1 VIKPI
6 RITFMGRSKQSNRH
20 RVRSEIDELRN
31 ENRRLRE
38 LVAHLSKLVLT
49 RIAEA
54 AKPGEKLAAA
64 ESSSRVLSQLRS
76 VSAQRSTRRR
86 A

>member
-1 VIKPI
+1 
-6 RITFMGRSKQSNRH
+6 MGRSKQSNRH

-76 VSAQRSTRRR
+76 VSARRGTRRR

>member
-1 VIKPI
+1 VVKPI
-6 RITFMGRSKQSNRH
+6 RIAFMGRSKQSNRCI
-20 RVRSEIDELRN
+20 RSEIDELRD

-38 LVAHLSKLVLT
+38 LIAHLSKLVLT

-64 ESSSRVLSQLRS
+64 GSSSRVLSQLRS
-76 VSAQRSTRRR
+76 VGAQRSTRRR

>member
-1 VIKPI
+1 VVKPI
-6 RITFMGRSKQSNRH
+6 RIAFMGRSKQPNRH
-20 RVRSEIDELRN
+20 RIRSEIDELRD

-64 ESSSRVLSQLRS
+64 GSSSRVLSQLRS
-76 VSAQRSTRRR
+76 VGAQRSTRRR

>member
-1 VIKPI
+1 
-6 RITFMGRSKQSNRH
+6 MRSKPSNRH
-20 RVRSEIDELRN
+20 RVRSEIDELRD
-31 ENRRLRE
+31 ENRQLRE
-38 LVAHLSKLVLT
+38 LVAHLSKLVLI

-64 ESSSRVLSQLRS
+64 ESSSGALSQLRP
-76 VSAQRSTRRR
+76 VSAQRGARRR